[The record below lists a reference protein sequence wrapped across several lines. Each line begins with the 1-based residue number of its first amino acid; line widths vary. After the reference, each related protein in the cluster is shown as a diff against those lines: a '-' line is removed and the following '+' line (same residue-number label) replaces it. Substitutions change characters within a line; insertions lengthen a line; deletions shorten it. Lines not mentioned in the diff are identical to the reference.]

1 VADDTE
7 PANAVMEPVETRR
20 LELPQPA
27 RDDPAPASDA
37 RLEAMVEMDV
47 DAVGEEVPA
56 PKPFRILDE
65 LLELESDR
73 REIGG
78 NDRTGADAHDSID
91 GHAVPNQLTEHADVC
106 RATQAAGAEDD
117 RYPSRAVFPH
127 RGFYC
132 SI

>member
-1 VADDTE
+1 
-7 PANAVMEPVETRR
+7 VMEPVETRR

-65 LLELESDR
+65 FIELESDR

-91 GHAVPNQLTEHADVC
+91 GHAVPNQLTEHADV
-106 RATQAAGAEDD
+106 RRTTEAAGAQNGGNPN
-117 RYPSRAVFPH
+117 RFAFC
-127 RGFYC
+127 RGLYC
-132 SI
+132 FI